1 MKYLFFDIECAD
13 GGKATIC
20 SFGYVIADMD
30 FKIIKR
36 EDIIINPEGRFFLTG
51 RAGRPDVQLAYP
63 IERFKKAPTFPTFY
77 NKIKALVENDDYYI
91 VGHSIGD
98 DVTYLNK
105 VCARYHL
112 EPFQFSYFD
121 TQRMYREIK
130 GDKKSISLEH
140 ALEAYE
146 ISGNFRYHQSVE
158 DARATMFLLQALLTK
173 VNMTFETYKSS
184 TDRCTGKTVGGKS
197 AWDYTPPESE
207 MKRLRENKLKG
218 EKGDNV
224 MLRGRRNHT
233 LFLRYLDYGEGIGEK
248 SDKLKGKKVTIS
260 MNYETEHFK
269 EMMILAGMIKAAG
282 GEYVLMASTADIFA
296 TFEAVDEEGNKRR
309 CSRGEYVQAQI
320 ESGKDIKVITF
331 NDLLVLL
338 GTSRE
343 EIEAMPEF
351 DCEYLLDD
359 KYKR

>member
-1 MKYLFFDIECAD
+1 MKYLFLDIECAD

-77 NKIKALVENDDYYI
+77 NKIKALVENEDYYI

-105 VCARYHL
+105 VCARYNL
-112 EPFQFSYFD
+112 EPFKFSYFD
-121 TQRMYREIK
+121 TQRMYRELSGEK
-130 GDKKSISLEH
+130 RQKSLED
-140 ALEAYE
+140 ALLSLGVEDK
-146 ISGNFRYHQSVE
+146 FRSHQSVE
-158 DARATMFLLQALLTK
+158 DARATMLLLKALLAKANTS
-173 VNMTFETYKSS
+173 FEEFTAREK
-184 TDRCTGKTVGGKS
+184 CTGKTAEGKS
-197 AWDYTPPESE
+197 AWDFIPPESE
-207 MKRLRENKLKG
+207 QKRLRENKMIG

-224 MLRGRRNHT
+224 MLKGRRNHT
-233 LFLRYLDYGEGIGEK
+233 LFLRYLDYGEAIGEQ
-248 SDKLKGKKVTIS
+248 SDKLLGKKVTIS

-282 GEYVLMASTADIFA
+282 GEYVLMASRADVFA
-296 TFEAVDEEGNKRR
+296 TFEATDDEGNKRR

-320 ESGKDIKVITF
+320 ETGKEIEIISL
-331 NDLLVLL
+331 NELLSIL
-338 GTSRE
+338 GTS
-343 EIEAMPEF
+343 IEALEASPEL
-351 DCEYLLDD
+351 DVEYLLDD
-359 KYKR
+359 KYSKK